1 MLKKFDIKRL
11 VAGCDEAG
19 RGALAGPVVASAV
32 ILPYKFHNILINDS
46 KKISKKKRELLE
58 PIIKKEATAWSI
70 GISSEKEIDQINI
83 LNASILAMH
92 RAIKNLNIK
101 PELLLIDGNR
111 FKKYQETPH
120 KCIIKGDEKYLSI
133 AAASIIAKVHR
144 DHIMSKIHE
153 IEGNY
158 MWNKNKGYP
167 TKEHKIR
174 IRQFG
179 ISKYH
184 RKSFQ
189 LVENNI
195 KL

>member
-46 KKISKKKRELLE
+46 KKISKKQREELE